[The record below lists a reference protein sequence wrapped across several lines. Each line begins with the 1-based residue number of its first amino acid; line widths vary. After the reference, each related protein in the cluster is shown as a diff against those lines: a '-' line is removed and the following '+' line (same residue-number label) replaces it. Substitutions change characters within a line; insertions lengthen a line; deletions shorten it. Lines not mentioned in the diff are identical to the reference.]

1 MGYEADVDNLCLITF
16 IYIYT
21 LFVRPVHTY
30 IIYIYIVGT
39 LTKNGSTHPFQSL
52 HHNFKMDML
61 KGNVT
66 ITHNRIVLSKL
77 DIERKLSN
85 LGKVGNEIIFSFG
98 L

>member
-1 MGYEADVDNLCLITF
+1 MGYEADVNNLCLITF
-16 IYIYT
+16 IYIYIPY
-21 LFVRPVHTY
+21 LSDLYIHT
-30 IIYIYIVGT
+30 YIYIVGN
-39 LTKNGSTHPFQSL
+39 LPKNGSTHPFQSL

-85 LGKVGNEIIFSFG
+85 LGKVGNETIFSFG